1 MYRVERNDIMEIT
14 LKIEGMMCPHCQA
27 HVEKALEAV
36 SGVTAVEVS
45 HEKGTAVV
53 TMSEM
58 VDNAALKAAVEQAG
72 YTVKSID

>member
-1 MYRVERNDIMEIT
+1 MESDEKKMMKT
-14 LKIEGMMCPHCQA
+14 MKIEGMMCPHCQA